1 MLGIRPVINTEFG
14 DRTLFF
20 FAHGVTNVASTVS
33 YDGVRGREYLV
44 MITGKIWGRNVQEE

>member
-1 MLGIRPVINTEFG
+1 MLGIRPVINTEFVH
-14 DRTLFF
+14 RTFF

-44 MITGKIWGRNVQEE
+44 MITGKRWGRNVQEE